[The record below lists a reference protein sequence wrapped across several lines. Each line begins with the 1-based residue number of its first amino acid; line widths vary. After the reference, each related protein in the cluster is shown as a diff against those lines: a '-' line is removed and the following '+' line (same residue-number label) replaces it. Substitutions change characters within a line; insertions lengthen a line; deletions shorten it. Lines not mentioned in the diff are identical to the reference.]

1 MTATP
6 ATAPPPPRTRS
17 PALRV
22 RGSARPPT
30 PHRPSCASAGPGR
43 PWNCASSSA
52 TGGRSSSRSR
62 CRSWM
67 FLLLAS
73 IFRDTYKDV
82 GVTTQQIYVTGM
94 LATGILSTCFQ
105 GLALQIGGERQNGTL
120 ERLRATPMPPASCFL
135 GKIAL
140 VVVSSLGQA
149 PRCCSVWAPRSSGST
164 CRPSPG
170 AGITFV
176 WVYLLGA
183 TACTLLGIGASNLIR
198 GENGGPIVLLP
209 IMVLQFISGVFVVFA
224 ELPKGMQTVSALFPL
239 KWMCQGMRSVFLPD
253 AYATMEPAGTWEHG
267 RVALVLT
274 AWVIIGFVV
283 CTKWF
288 RWKGRDEG

>member
-6 ATAPPPPRTRS
+6 ATAPAPAADAKPRTPRPRQRPTAYAAPS
-17 PALRV
+17 VLRIG
-22 RGSARPPT
+22 RARADLELRQFFRDRRQVFFTFSMPIV
-30 PHRPSCASAGPGR
+30 
-43 PWNCASSSA
+43 
-52 TGGRSSSRSR
+52 
-62 CRSWM
+62 M

-120 ERLRATPMPPASCFL
+120 KRLRATPMPPASYFL
-135 GKIAL
+135 GKIAM

-149 PRCCSVWAPRSSGST
+149 AVLLGLGAAFFGLDLPAAPGRWV
-164 CRPSPG
+164 
-170 AGITFV
+170 TFV

-253 AYATMEPAGTWEHG
+253 AYAAMEPAGTWEHG
-267 RVALVLT
+267 RIALVLT

>member
-6 ATAPPPPRTRS
+6 ATAPAPAADAKPRTPRPRQRTAAYAAPS
-17 PALRV
+17 VLRIGRARAALELRQFFRDRRQV
-22 RGSARPPT
+22 FFTFSMPIV
-30 PHRPSCASAGPGR
+30 
-43 PWNCASSSA
+43 
-52 TGGRSSSRSR
+52 
-62 CRSWM
+62 M

-120 ERLRATPMPPASCFL
+120 KRLRATPMPPASYFL

-149 PRCCSVWAPRSSGST
+149 AVLLGLGAAFFGLDLPTAPGRWV
-164 CRPSPG
+164 
-170 AGITFV
+170 TFA

-267 RVALVLT
+267 RIALVLT